1 MSEKREAMMKLR
13 EEHRARSW
21 LTFDEMNDLLKR
33 AEAAGDGNITL
44 PARELARVMKSHI
57 IADQG
62 YREVRAAARREII
75 RIQNSRSA

>member
-1 MSEKREAMMKLR
+1 MMRLTID
-13 EEHRARSW
+13 AGPSW

-33 AEAAGDGNITL
+33 AEAAGDGDITL

-75 RIQNSRSA
+75 RIQSMGRS